1 MVDATADALVVVDT
15 DGVVRLV
22 NAQAEAMFGVPR
34 EELVGGTAHE
44 LVPGV
49 FHALGTTGAAADT
62 WQSTHLSARAV
73 RRDGCDFPAEIS
85 MSPVQSADGMLT
97 CASIR
102 DVSDRHAVREASE
115 RIRDELIAT
124 MSHELRTPLTSILGY
139 TEILVD
145 MGEQAVSEQASR
157 LLAIV
162 RRNAERELKLVE
174 DLLTLAALGSAGIHV
189 DPVPTDVGPLVRD
202 VIADLSSVRHAR
214 RRDVGPHREA
224 LAVGER

>member
-1 MVDATADALVVVDT
+1 MVDASADALVVVDT

-145 MGEQAVSEQASR
+145 MGEQAVSEQAAR
-157 LLAIV
+157 LLGDRAAQCRARAQAGRGPADPGGPRK
-162 RRNAERELKLVE
+162 RRPSRRP
-174 DLLTLAALGSAGIHV
+174 G
-189 DPVPTDVGPLVRD
+189 
-202 VIADLSSVRHAR
+202 ADR
-214 RRDVGPHREA
+214 RRPAGA
-224 LAVGER
+224 

>member
-49 FHALGTTGAAADT
+49 FHALGPTGVGRG
-62 WQSTHLSARAV
+62 HLAS
-73 RRDGCDFPAEIS
+73 RRTSPPAPYAGTGCDFPAEIS

-102 DVSDRHAVREASE
+102 DVSDRITRSG
-115 RIRDELIAT
+115 R
-124 MSHELRTPLTSILGY
+124 SPS
-139 TEILVD
+139 
-145 MGEQAVSEQASR
+145 
-157 LLAIV
+157 
-162 RRNAERELKLVE
+162 
-174 DLLTLAALGSAGIHV
+174 GSA
-189 DPVPTDVGPLVRD
+189 T
-202 VIADLSSVRHAR
+202 S
-214 RRDVGPHREA
+214 
-224 LAVGER
+224 